1 LKLDY
6 FTIRRGRSGNCLPPS
21 FTWELGSGLM
31 NKKMNWWQ
39 KNIKIKKKN
48 HQYWLWSVFPLGII
62 EGIKG

>member
-1 LKLDY
+1 MSPVP
-6 FTIRRGRSGNCLPPS
+6 F
-21 FTWELGSGLM
+21 
-31 NKKMNWWQ
+31 KMNWWQ

>member
-1 LKLDY
+1 LNEEWIGDHRVQIA
-6 FTIRRGRSGNCLPPS
+6 TLPEIPGVEEDVQVPLP
-21 FTWELGSGLM
+21 F
-31 NKKMNWWQ
+31 KMNWWQ